1 MEVESG
7 EVLDFEAPQPR
18 SSVVVQMFSKNV
30 ESLPVIRLPM
40 SLSRNCH
47 ILEIKLPIVLL
58 SLV

>member
-7 EVLDFEAPQPR
+7 EVSDIEAPQPR
-18 SSVVVQMFSKNV
+18 SSVVVQMFSKNA

-47 ILEIKLPIVLL
+47 ISEVKLPIVLL
-58 SLV
+58 SV